1 MGFLLERR
9 QFLVGISAT
18 AALTYLDLPVLAT
31 QSEMSAGETG
41 LGAWIRIGK
50 NGAVTILQPQAEMG
64 QGVNTSIS
72 MLIAEELEVDMRSVK
87 VEFPPAA
94 ADYANK
100 VYGFQTTAESTSI
113 RAFFDKCRTVGAQ
126 AREMLVEAAAKK
138 WRLDP
143 ASLKTEAGYV
153 VDPKSGNKLGYGE
166 LADAASKLPAPEKPR
181 LKSRSEWKIIG
192 KPVKRLD
199 TAAKTN
205 GKAVYGIDVKV
216 PGMLTAAVMQCPV
229 SGGKLKSVDEKPALS
244 IAGVKQVIK
253 LDNLV
258 AVLADGYWQAKSGLD
273 ALSIEWDRGAGD
285 GFTTEMAFAQFRQA
299 LDKKSGSKAEETGNV
314 DAAFTG
320 AAKVIKAE
328 YTAPYLAHATM
339 EPQNATA
346 HYTNEKLTIWAP
358 TQAQGLVGIVIGPLV
373 GLKADQVECHT
384 TFLGGGFGRRFEL
397 DVPIQAALISKAAKV
412 PVKVIW
418 SREGDMSHDFYRP
431 GAVVRLEAA
440 IDGDRKI
447 TGLRTRIASSSIL
460 SRAVPALVKDGIDI
474 TAVDGVKGSDYEFGS
489 RTLHYNLEN
498 TPIPVGFWR
507 SVAHSINGWVMEG
520 FVNELAIKLNKDP
533 VALRRELL
541 AGKAR
546 NISVLDALAERSDWT
561 RKTAGR
567 FKGIAIHRSFDA
579 IIGHV
584 VEISMP
590 KPGQIRIE
598 KITTVADVGTAI
610 NPDTIRAQIQSAI
623 VYGLS
628 AAMTGETVFAGGE
641 AVQKNFDSFEV
652 LRLANMPQIDVHI
665 LELGGAIAGV
675 GEPGLPPLAPA
686 LVAAVNAAFS
696 KRIRSLPLARHGVV
710 LA

>member
-9 QFLVGISAT
+9 QFLAGISAT
-18 AALTYLDLPVLAT
+18 AALAYLDLPVLAA
-31 QSEMSAGETG
+31 QSETSLGETG

-72 MLIAEELEVDMRSVK
+72 MLIAEELEVDVRRVT

-94 ADYANK
+94 AAYANK

-113 RAFFDKCRTVGAQ
+113 RSFFDKCRTVGAQ
-126 AREMLVEAAAKK
+126 AREMLVSAAAKK

-143 ASLKTEAGYV
+143 ATLRAEAGYV
-153 VDPKSGNKLGYGE
+153 VDPQSGNRLGYGE
-166 LADAASKLPAPEKPR
+166 LAEAASKLPAPEKPR
-181 LKSRSEWKIIG
+181 LKSKSEWKIIG

-229 SGGKLKSVDEKPALS
+229 PGGKLKSVDEKPAL
-244 IAGVKQVIK
+244 AVTGVKQVVK

-258 AVLADGYWQAKSGLD
+258 AVLADGYWQAKAGLD
-273 ALSIEWDRGAGD
+273 ALSIEWDRGVGD

-299 LDKKSGSKAEETGNV
+299 LDKKPGSKAEETGNV

-320 AAKVIKAE
+320 AAKVIAAE

-346 HYTNEKLTIWAP
+346 HYTPDKLTIWAP

-384 TFLGGGFGRRFEL
+384 AFLGGGFGRRFEL

-418 SREGDMSHDFYRP
+418 SREEDMSHDFYRP

-447 TGLRTRIASSSIL
+447 TGLRTKIASSSIL
-460 SRAVPALVKDGIDI
+460 SRAVPDLVKDGIDI
-474 TAVDGVKGSDYEFGS
+474 TAVDGVKGTDYEFGS

-520 FVNELAIKLNKDP
+520 FVNELAIELNEDP

-561 RKTAGR
+561 KKTAGR
-567 FKGIAIHRSFDA
+567 YKGIAIHHSFDA

-584 VEISMP
+584 VEISVP
-590 KPGQIRIE
+590 KLGQIRIE

-652 LRLANMPQIDVHI
+652 LRLASMPQIDVHI

-686 LVAAVNAAFS
+686 LVAAVNVAFS
-696 KRIRSLPLARHGVV
+696 RRIRSLPLAGHGVA